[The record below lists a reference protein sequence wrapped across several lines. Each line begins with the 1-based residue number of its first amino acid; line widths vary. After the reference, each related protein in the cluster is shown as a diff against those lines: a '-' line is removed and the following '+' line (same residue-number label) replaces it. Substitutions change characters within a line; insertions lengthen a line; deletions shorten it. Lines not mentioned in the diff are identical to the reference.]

1 MDEQNQEKAH
11 YDGLYSIPGFM
22 NRSYFCKKCCKG
34 YNSEDSAHHR
44 CQAKNCPACKRN
56 TANDEEGCQDFTL
69 WGKPDRSCRICRR
82 EFYGEQCF
90 RAHLIETIEEN
101 KDVKKLR
108 ESLEQQLHERLTPI
122 MELKSTCRDFKRCP
136 QCMVTYKVN

>member
-1 MDEQNQEKAH
+1 MNTFQEYLGQQGFRIIVVDATRGGVIFKGDKYEDENKIIALVKSVYVDEQNQEKAH

-69 WGKPDRSCRICRR
+69 WAKPDRSCRICKR

-90 RAHLIETIEEN
+90 
-101 KDVKKLR
+101 
-108 ESLEQQLHERLTPI
+108 
-122 MELKSTCRDFKRCP
+122 F
-136 QCMVTYKVN
+136 